1 MVRVKICGI
10 NTAETYR
17 AAVEAGADW
26 VGFNFF
32 PRSPRYVTAARA
44 ASFQADGTVLRVG
57 LFVAPT
63 EAMIADTLA
72 EVALDILQLY
82 ADAATCQALRIRFG
96 LPVWR
101 AVGVATPA
109 DLPQDDEGLDGFII
123 EAKPPAGA
131 DRPGGNAVSFDWTM
145 MKLWTAPAPW
155 LLAGGLTPDNVAH
168 AITASGAIAVDVAS
182 GVETAPGIK
191 TAASMRRFVAAAR
204 GEADQVGGYGA

>member
-10 NTAETYR
+10 NSASTYR

-32 PRSPRYVTAARA
+32 PRSPRYVAAAHA
-44 ASFQADGTVLRVG
+44 ASFQADGPVRRVG

-63 EAMIADTLA
+63 EAMIAATLA
-72 EVALDILQLY
+72 EVTLDILQLY
-82 ADAATCQALRIRFG
+82 ADAATCRALRTRFG

-109 DLPQDDEGLDGFII
+109 DLPHDDEGLDGFII
-123 EAKPPAGA
+123 EAKPPVGA

-145 MKLWTAPAPW
+145 MRQWTAPAPW
-155 LLAGGLTPDNVAH
+155 LLAGGLTPDNVA
-168 AITASGAIAVDVAS
+168 AAVSASNARAVDVSS
-182 GVETAPGIK
+182 GVETMPGRK
-191 TAASMRRFVAAAR
+191 SAALIQSFVRAAR
-204 GEADQVGGYGA
+204 GDVPA